1 MTLQYHAQVQR
12 RSESKRFCV
21 CAKSDGTVTQLARLP
36 NAHLVVAT
44 DGPNSPCP
52 LYTEPPASRCP
63 QFSADRAYAE
73 ELIAQAIT
81 SPSWTRNKSW
91 IDKFVA
97 YISRIAAESR
107 TTADVAD
114 AIDDTELILAFLGS
128 VAREQPEAKT
138 RVDAAKRALNFV
150 RAVAELP
157 PLDENINVRLLAK
170 STRNRKSATVNQ
182 SPLLPVSFLHC
193 MMQGWGAADIWWKI
207 QTVLMTFLAF
217 CSLGR
222 GDEVCA
228 CLRTGI
234 AWVRQSGALVHDDDF
249 VPGHHCK
256 DKQCRHANCVRGFMI
271 LFPSRK
277 NSQSTPAW
285 IPIASA
291 AAVDLMIR
299 HLEWM
304 KRICPLGGKY
314 MFLPRQA
321 IRSSGKRI
329 YTVPLNPRAGIDVA
343 SYRTLLRQCIMESC
357 EISKQLANKYG
368 THSPRLGAV
377 ELLRKHGV
385 PAELRQQMG
394 QWMSQQVALRYLQLS
409 PGEQFDVLH
418 AI

>member
-1 MTLQYHAQVQR
+1 MPIDVHNDILTRRPQTL
-12 RSESKRFCV
+12 
-21 CAKSDGTVTQLARLP
+21 
-36 NAHLVVAT
+36 
-44 DGPNSPCP
+44 
-52 LYTEPPASRCP
+52 EPPARRCP

-81 SPSWTRNKSW
+81 SSSWARNKAW
-91 IDKFVA
+91 VDKFVA
-97 YISRIAAESR
+97 YISKVAAENR

-114 AIDDTELILAFLGS
+114 AIDDTETILAFLGS
-128 VAREQPEAKT
+128 VAREMPEAKT

-157 PLDENINVRLLAK
+157 PLDDNINFRLLAK
-170 STRNRKSATVNQ
+170 SARNRKSSTVKQ
-182 SPLLPVSFLHC
+182 SPHMPVSFLHC
-193 MMQGWGAADIWWKI
+193 MSDGWAATDIWWKL

-234 AWVRQSGALVHDDDF
+234 AWVRQDGSIVHDEGF
-249 VPGHHCK
+249 VPGHHCRCK
-256 DKQCRHANCVRGFMI
+256 DCKRANCVRGFMI

-277 NSQSTPAW
+277 NSQSTPSW

-291 AAVDLMIR
+291 TAVKLMVR
-299 HLEWM
+299 HLEWT
-304 KRICPLGGKY
+304 KRICPIGGKY

-321 IRSSGKRI
+321 IRSGGKRI
-329 YTVPLNPRAGIDVA
+329 YTVPLNPRAGIKVD
-343 SYRTLLRQCIMESC
+343 SYRTLLRQCIAESC
-357 EISKQLANKYG
+357 EIPVESADKYG

-394 QWMSQQVALRYLQLS
+394 QWMSQQVALSYLQLS
-409 PGEQFDVLH
+409 PGEQLDVLH